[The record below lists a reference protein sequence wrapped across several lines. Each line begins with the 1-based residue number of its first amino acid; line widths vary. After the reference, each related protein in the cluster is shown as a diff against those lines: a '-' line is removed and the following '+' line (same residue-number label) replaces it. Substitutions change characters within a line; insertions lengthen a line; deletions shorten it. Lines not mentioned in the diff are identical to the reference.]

1 MMFENLIKSKR
12 GHRYWYI
19 SIKNIFENSVAH
31 FSTCLFR
38 VVRCYHMSTV
48 RLTGVEFPSENTS
61 AVKCRFLSRKYFL
74 QSCFIL
80 LFFVFSLSFPL
91 FTSSSPSYFPSFSS
105 SLSLPHS
112 LSPLFSSPS
121 PLSPPSP
128 PLHPSPFVCPA
139 SVLLLSLVLFVM
151 DFFFRR
157 GEGGG
162 VTGYKG
168 HCISFLCV
176 SVICLPSGGGLRRFG
191 FGRSR

>member
-1 MMFENLIKSKR
+1 MMFENVIKSKR
-12 GHRYWYI
+12 GLRYWYI
-19 SIKNIFENSVAH
+19 SIKNIFENFVAH

-38 VVRCYHMSTV
+38 VVRCYHLSTV

-91 FTSSSPSYFPSFSS
+91 FTSSFPYFPPFILLFPLSTPLPFSSPPFPSF
-105 SLSLPHS
+105 LP
-112 LSPLFSSPS
+112 L
-121 PLSPPSP
+121 PLSPPLT

-151 DFFFRR
+151 DFFF
-157 GEGGG
+157 
-162 VTGYKG
+162 
-168 HCISFLCV
+168 
-176 SVICLPSGGGLRRFG
+176 
-191 FGRSR
+191 